1 MIFYL
6 GYTCLFV
13 LYLMYIQFSP
23 GMGNIWYR
31 NDEYF
36 SPMGAVKMILAPFYV
51 KELWR
56 PEFWDINFIV
66 WSLFY
71 ISAYFWYC
79 SKYTIYLYERIF

>member
-1 MIFYL
+1 MILYL

-66 WSLFY
+66 WSIFY
-71 ISAYFWYC
+71 ISSYFWYC

>member
-36 SPMGAVKMILAPFYV
+36 SPIGAVKMILAPFYV

>member
-6 GYTCLFV
+6 GFFLLV
-13 LYLMYIQFSP
+13 LGYLIYIQFSP

-36 SPMGAVKMILAPFYV
+36 SPIGAVKMILSPFYV

-71 ISAYFWYC
+71 IIAYFWYF